1 MRLTFGS
8 RAALLALIAYEIVE
22 FQEFS
27 PYSRNLSI
35 ELSNPTV
42 FKYGLKMLLK
52 FLQLATIP
60 KRVYLGR
67 DADLRGSGKPRLV

>member
-42 FKYGLKMLLK
+42 FKYGLAMLLK
-52 FLQLATIP
+52 FL
-60 KRVYLGR
+60 
-67 DADLRGSGKPRLV
+67 